1 MSLAHILT
9 PATPSQPTTPTP
21 VPTAVRRS
29 LCPRALA
36 TVAPLLALAT
46 TLLTAGP
53 LHAASA
59 EPIDPIRYDQRP
71 LLRLQAVGWD
81 FFGEP
86 FEVNVAIDRGGPT
99 LFASDYE
106 TGPSCRIEHVVGDE
120 RALRELNQ
128 ALARHQVGRQRGN
141 CGYAAPDY
149 VERYSLTWYGLGGR
163 VHTLQV
169 GGIYGDCKP
178 DVVAIFDAAC
188 NYLWQTV
195 GDVVEYCVPR
205 DPQRT
210 AAAPSVR

>member
-1 MSLAHILT
+1 MLSILT
-9 PATPSQPTTPTP
+9 PGPASAAASHPAARPTCRALRVALLAMATATTCLLSS
-21 VPTAVRRS
+21 PTA
-29 LCPRALA
+29 RAVEL
-36 TVAPLLALAT
+36 PFY
-46 TLLTAGP
+46 
-53 LHAASA
+53 
-59 EPIDPIRYDQRP
+59 DPIRYDQRP

-86 FEVNVAIDRGGPT
+86 FEVNVAIERGGST

-106 TGPSCRIEHVVGDE
+106 FGPTCRVEHVVGEE

-128 ALARHQVGRQRGN
+128 ALARHQVARQRGN

-149 VERYSLTWYGLGGR
+149 VERYSLTWYGVGGR

-195 GDVVEYCVPR
+195 GDVVEFCVPR
-205 DPQRT
+205 DPQRAAS
-210 AAAPSVR
+210 AAAAVSD